1 MDRKGSAVWTGTLKE
16 GNGVVSTESG
26 ALKDIAYSFAS
37 RFESAGNSNPEEL
50 IGAAHAGCFSMALS
64 AGLGG
69 AGFTAGAIKTTS
81 TVSLEPVEG
90 GFGITRIHLDCEASV
105 EGVDPAQFDEIAQAT
120 KMGCPVS
127 KLFNVPITL
136 TAKLV

>member
-1 MDRKGSAVWTGTLKE
+1 MKE
-16 GNGVVSTESG
+16 GKGTVSTESG

-37 RFESAGNSNPEEL
+37 RFENGGNSNPEEL

-69 AGFTAGAIKTTS
+69 AGYTAGSIATTS
-81 TVSLEPVEG
+81 TVSLEPVDG

-105 EGVDPAQFDEIAQAT
+105 PGIEGAQFEEIAQAT
-120 KMGCPVS
+120 KLGCPVS